1 MAVTASMVKELRDMT
16 GCGMMECKK
25 ALVETDGDINKA
37 IDYLRE
43 RGLAKAEKKAGRI
56 AAEGIVAAYEAED
69 GTYVLAEINS
79 ETDFAAKSDAF
90 QVFAKD
96 VMMQIAANKPADV
109 ETLLAQKCMNDE
121 SMTIEEYTKQII
133 AKLSENLSIRRFAI
147 VDKKADSVT
156 TSYIHMGGKIGVLVE
171 LGCEGNVN
179 VDEAKVAAKNIA
191 MQVAAAKPQFLDRTA
206 ISAEFIEHERAI
218 QRAAALAEGKPEKIV
233 DKMVDGRIEKYM
245 KEICL
250 VDQAYIIDPDMNVTQ
265 YLNSVGKAMGAT
277 VTVRSFVRFEK
288 GEGIEKKE
296 DNFAEEVAK
305 QAGL

>member
-90 QVFAKD
+90 QAFAQD
-96 VMMQIAANKPADV
+96 VMKQIAVNKPADV
-109 ETLLAQKCMNDE
+109 ETLLAQKCLADE

-147 VDKKADSVT
+147 VDKKADSIT

-171 LGCEGNVN
+171 LGAEGTVN
-179 VDEAKVAAKNIA
+179 ADEVKAAAKNVA
-191 MQVAAAKPQFLDRTA
+191 MQVAAAKPQFLDRSA
-206 ISAEFIEHERAI
+206 ISADFIEHEKAI

-233 DKMVDGRIEKYM
+233 DKMVEGRIEKYM

-250 VDQAYIIDPDMNVTQ
+250 VDQAYVIDPDMTVTQ
-265 YLNSVGKAMGAT
+265 YLNSVGKAMGANI
-277 VTVRSFVRFEK
+277 TVRSFVRFEK

>member
-25 ALVETDGDINKA
+25 ALVETDGDMNKA
-37 IDYLRE
+37 VDYLRE

-90 QVFAKD
+90 QVFAQD
-96 VMMQIAANKPADV
+96 VMKQIAANKPADV
-109 ETLLAQKCMNDE
+109 ATLLAQPCMNDA

-147 VDKKADSVT
+147 VEKKADSIT

-179 VDEAKVAAKNIA
+179 EEEAKAAAKNIA
-191 MQVAAAKPQFLDRTA
+191 MQVAAANPKFLDRSA
-206 ISAEFIEHERAI
+206 ISAEFIEHEKAI

-277 VTVRSFVRFEK
+277 VTIRSFVRFEK